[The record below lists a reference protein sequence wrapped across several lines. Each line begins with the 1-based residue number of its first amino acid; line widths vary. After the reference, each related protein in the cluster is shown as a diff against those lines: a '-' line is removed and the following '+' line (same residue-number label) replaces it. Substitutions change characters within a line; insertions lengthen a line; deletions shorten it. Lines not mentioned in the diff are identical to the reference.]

1 MPLLQIQARLH
12 PPRIDLTGK
21 VAIVTG
27 ANAGIGLE
35 TVRQLLLLNAATVVL
50 AVRSIENG
58 EAAKSLL
65 LADRSIRSVKKAPD
79 IRVMKLDMADYQSAW
94 EFANRIKVA
103 LPALHIL
110 ILSAAVANLPWSK
123 TSSGHDQITQVN
135 YFSNVLLLLELL
147 PLLEASARRAGEPF
161 ARDMGRQPG
170 VRGQQAREDGPSREG
185 AVGGAVPGRPEEP
198 RLVHALPRLEAA
210 GGRVRPRVLQAS
222 GRAHG
227 RRQRRVS
234 WDGRHQH
241 RAQRAWISSQA
252 DGGSDQGHGAD
263 AGARGVGGHAR
274 GGRCWAW
281 IPRPVFGGPEGDF
294 VSVPMARPAQG
305 FADTVTLQILRG
317 AAIDRGPAAPD
328 AAVEGDGGRDGP
340 TRRRAAPVHGDLS
353 GGCCMTLQEQGEARG
368 WDIEKEEHVSEIG

>member
-35 TVRQLLLLNAATVVL
+35 TVRQLLFLNAATVVL
-50 AVRSIENG
+50 AVRSIEKG
-58 EAAKSLL
+58 EAARSLL
-65 LADRSIRSVKKAPD
+65 LADESIRLVKKAPD

-110 ILSAAVANLPWSK
+110 ILNAAVANLPWSK

-135 YFSNVLLLLELL
+135 YFSNVLLLLLLELL
-147 PLLEASARRAGEPF
+147 PLLEASARRTGEPVRVTWVGSRAF
-161 ARDMGRQPG
+161 AASKLARTVR
-170 VRGQQAREDGPSREG
+170 VERGQSVVEF
-185 AVGGAVPGRPEEP
+185 PGRPEEL
-198 RLVHALPRLEAA
+198 RLVHALSRLEAA
-210 GGRVRPRVLQAS
+210 GGRVRPRVLQVS

-227 RRQRRVS
+227 RRQRRVPG
-234 WDGRHQH
+234 DGRHRH

-274 GGRCWAW
+274 GGHCWAW
-281 IPRPVFGGPEGDF
+281 IPRPVFGGPERGF
-294 VSVPMARPAQG
+294 VSVPMTRPAQG

-368 WDIEKEEHVSEIG
+368 WDM

>member
-65 LADRSIRSVKKAPD
+65 LADGSIRSVKKAPD

-161 ARDMGRQPG
+161 ARDM
-170 VRGQQAREDGPSREG
+170 VERGQSVVQFLDDPKSYGWFMRYPDSKLLAAAFVREFC
-185 AVGGAVPGRPEEP
+185 
-198 RLVHALPRLEAA
+198 
-210 GGRVRPRVLQAS
+210 
-222 GRAHG
+222 
-227 RRQRRVS
+227 
-234 WDGRHQH
+234 RHQDARTVVVNDVCPGMVDTSIAH
-241 RAQRAWISSQA
+241 NAPGYLRRPMAALTRVTARTPEQGAWAVMHAAVVAGPGSHGQFLVDQKEISSYGALQSTEGQRLRMQLWKETA
-252 DGGSDQGHGAD
+252 AEMVQQGVVLPPFMETFLG
-263 AGARGVGGHAR
+263 
-274 GGRCWAW
+274 
-281 IPRPVFGGPEGDF
+281 
-294 VSVPMARPAQG
+294 
-305 FADTVTLQILRG
+305 
-317 AAIDRGPAAPD
+317 D
-328 AAVEGDGGRDGP
+328 AA
-340 TRRRAAPVHGDLS
+340 
-353 GGCCMTLQEQGEARG
+353 
-368 WDIEKEEHVSEIG
+368 